1 MANKT
6 PLNRKFS
13 YLREY
18 TNEMPRFVT
27 EYIIEYYNGESI
39 NTQIGY
45 AIDIRV
51 FLNYIKLTAFPE
63 LNALIISN
71 NASTNCSLCS
81 GVELFIQSLKVASK
95 NFDDI

>member
-1 MANKT
+1 MKKRRILRGIPMNKKPT
-6 PLNRKFS
+6 LNRKFS

-51 FLNYIKLTAFPE
+51 FLNYLRLAVFPE
-63 LNALIISN
+63 VDDI
-71 NASTNCSLCS
+71 
-81 GVELFIQSLKVASK
+81 K
-95 NFDDI
+95 NFKISFQKYIDIVIK